1 MDEPKTHDSGWARKV
16 RTQFVA
22 GLLIVIPLAA
32 SILILIWLFTSIDN
46 ILQPVVRAIWHH
58 DIRGVGFGAT
68 FILIYLAGVFARNV
82 IGHRFIVYADS
93 LLAKVPIFRQLYFGI
108 KQIVESFANPNK
120 TGFMQVVLVE
130 FPRPGLR
137 AIGFITNEVTDA
149 AGEKLLSVLIPTAPN
164 PTSGFLQI
172 LHERD
177 IIRTDISVD
186 DALKMVV
193 SAGRMTPPE
202 VHARMP

>member
-1 MDEPKTHDSGWARKV
+1 MLSPGWVNALTAAFRAGITPGVYTTHSGSIAQSNFRFIRSTTAWV
-16 RTQFVA
+16 TLSA
-22 GLLIVIPLAA
+22 GLAYAP
-32 SILILIWLFTSIDN
+32 
-46 ILQPVVRAIWHH
+46 
-58 DIRGVGFGAT
+58 
-68 FILIYLAGVFARNV
+68 GVFARNV